1 MENNHTDIGSFFFS
15 KKKEDIRDLKK
26 LFINMQHIYRNEH
39 NMTVRLICHLSDRS
53 TEKIKQETFSSNF
66 SQNQTEDPKGEQP

>member
-1 MENNHTDIGSFFFS
+1 MENNHTDIGFFFFFEE
-15 KKKEDIRDLKK
+15 KRLKK

-66 SQNQTEDPKGEQP
+66 SENQTEDPKGEQP

>member
-1 MENNHTDIGSFFFS
+1 MENNHTDIGFFFFEE
-15 KKKEDIRDLKK
+15 KRLKK

>member
-1 MENNHTDIGSFFFS
+1 MENNHTDIGFFFFFFEE
-15 KKKEDIRDLKK
+15 KRLKK

>member
-1 MENNHTDIGSFFFS
+1 MENNHTDIGFFFFFFEE
-15 KKKEDIRDLKK
+15 KRLKK

-66 SQNQTEDPKGEQP
+66 SENQTEDPKGEQP